1 MLYSPDARGLTDAIN
16 ATGTVYEEIGNMH
29 GEQVMWNRI
38 IEKITLSGVDTAE
51 TWHDPHDG
59 WTEGIS
65 WNDSWTTRLR
75 PDQQSKCMRPNSM
88 ECNLLTFL
96 LFHSPSITK

>member
-1 MLYSPDARGLTDAIN
+1 MLYSSPDACGLTEAIN
-16 ATGTVYEEIGNMH
+16 ATSTVYEEIDNMH
-29 GEQVMWNRI
+29 GEQVMWNCI

-65 WNDSWTTRLR
+65 RNDSWTTRLC
-75 PDQQSKCMRPNSM
+75 PD
-88 ECNLLTFL
+88 
-96 LFHSPSITK
+96 